1 MRSFN
6 LSSPIL
12 SGFAAAIIS
21 VAHAFAQTHAV
32 EPDSDWAAVLEEAR
46 GQTVYFNAWGGSDR
60 INEYLRWSADALESE
75 YGVTSCSTSRCSCNW
90 NLVFNCS

>member
-21 VAHAFAQTHAV
+21 VALAFAPTHAV
-32 EPDSDWAAVLEEAR
+32 ELDSDWAAVLEEAR
-46 GQTVYFNAWGGSDR
+46 GQTVNFNARGGSDR
-60 INEYLRWSADALESE
+60 INEYLQWSADALESE
-75 YGVTSCSTSRCSCNW
+75 YGETVCSTSRCSCNW